1 MVFSSS
7 ETWSR
12 ITALV
17 PQEHCKEAL
26 RGQGL
31 VYSLH
36 MTMCKNSSSSPSPP
50 FVNLA
55 GFTRVMEGKRA
66 YVLREATIGKWWEL
80 GRVSQRQNS
89 IHA

>member
-1 MVFSSS
+1 MVFSSY

-50 FVNLA
+50 FVNPA
-55 GFTRVMEGKRA
+55 GLTRVIKGKSG

-89 IHA
+89 IHV